1 MHILSKT
8 TYIKGVQCQKC
19 LYLTKKR
26 PYLRDKISFEQRAIF
41 QRGTDVGVL
50 ARDYFAGEV
59 NMAPSNPS
67 LFDVMTRRTK
77 ENLNNPNINVMY
89 EAVFQYDDTL
99 IMLDILVRDGDKW
112 KAIEVKSSLAVSETY
127 VNDAS
132 LQYYVLK
139 GNNVPISDFQLM
151 YVNADYE
158 RHGDVDLKQLFV
170 FKSLMNEIEERQPV
184 IKSNISR
191 FKKLLQSQHS
201 PEKNIGTHCQKP
213 YKCEFIGHCWK
224 SVEEK
229 SFLQLTALPDENLF
243 KLYESGITTNQQFA
257 QTIDNNLVQNQFNA
271 LQSNTYYVD
280 YKKLYSA
287 NTPTDMTAF
296 LTLLF
301 HHPAVP
307 EFEGYKPY
315 ENFLLAFQL
324 TSDTESISW
333 DCMSNHLNHSEGLQ
347 LLANAARNYDK
358 IVCFTP
364 QNQITTL
371 FNLKDDT
378 HKGLSYKLFN
388 LQEVLFNSDF
398 YHQKV
403 KAGFNLQN
411 VYESVFANEKLFE
424 HGRILFN
431 ATSRSEHDFASA
443 RNDLKE
449 ETAAI
454 KRLYQFFYH

>member
-1 MHILSKT
+1 MHTLSKT
-8 TYIKGVQCQKC
+8 TYIKGIQCQKF

-26 PYLRDKISFEQRAIF
+26 PYLRDRISFEQRAIF

-50 ARDYFAGEV
+50 ARDYYAGGV

-67 LFDVMTRRTK
+67 LFDTMTRMTM
-77 ENLNNPNINVMY
+77 ENLSNPNINVMY
-89 EAVFQYDDTL
+89 EAVFQHDDTL

-112 KAIEVKSSLAVSETY
+112 KAIEVKSSLAVTETY

-139 GNNVPISDFQLM
+139 GNNVPVSDFQLM

-170 FKSLMNEIEERQPV
+170 FRSLMNEVEERQPV

-191 FKKLLQSQHS
+191 FKKLLLSQHS
-201 PEKNIGTHCQKP
+201 PERNIGIHCHNP
-213 YKCEFIGHCWK
+213 YKCEFIGHCWQ
-224 SVEEK
+224 SVEK
-229 SFLQLTALPDENLF
+229 NSFLQLTALSDDNLF
-243 KLYESGITTNQQFA
+243 RLYESGITTNRQFA
-257 QTIDNNLVQNQFNA
+257 QTIDSNIVQNQFDA
-271 LQSNTYYVD
+271 LQSDTYFVD
-280 YKKLYSA
+280 YKKLFSA
-287 NTPTDMTAF
+287 NTQTDNTAF

-307 EFEGYKPY
+307 EFDNYKPY
-315 ENFLLAFQL
+315 DDFILAFQL
-324 TSDTESISW
+324 TSDTESITW
-333 DCMSNHLNHSEGLQ
+333 DCMSNHRKHVEGLQ
-347 LLANAARNYDK
+347 LLAETAHRYDK
-358 IVCFTP
+358 IVCFTS
-364 QNQITTL
+364 QNTIAAL
-371 FNLKDDT
+371 SNLKDYN
-378 HKGLSYKLFN
+378 HKELSYKLFN
-388 LQEVLFNSDF
+388 LQDILYNSDF

-411 VYESVFANEKLFE
+411 VYESVFTNEKLFE
-424 HGRILFN
+424 HSQILFN
-431 ATSRSEHDFASA
+431 ATSRNEHDFATA
-443 RNDLKE
+443 RHCLKE